1 MIVAKLGSPLAIGL
15 GNDEYFIANDVSP
28 FIDYTNK
35 VIYLEDLQIAI
46 LKRGEKSKL
55 RSMQDDHITDYYIE
69 KLAKERKL
77 KNMAYVVNGMKRSN
91 YSYGYGGA
99 QEKKKWYHF

>member
-1 MIVAKLGSPLAIGL
+1 VKRFKYTDKKLINFSA
-15 GNDEYFIANDVSP
+15 
-28 FIDYTNK
+28 
-35 VIYLEDLQIAI
+35 
-46 LKRGEKSKL
+46 
-55 RSMQDDHITDYYIE
+55 

-91 YSYGYGGA
+91 YGYGYGYGGA